1 MADDHSTGNE
11 RPVKIPTE
19 KWLTVG
25 KLYYYYTPTKDSPP
39 GTTNCSVKV
48 PWIQMRG
55 RWLNAAG
62 FAIGTKVRVRVRPG
76 QLVLTAEEE

>member
-1 MADDHSTGNE
+1 MANDDCTGKL

-25 KLYYYYTPTKDSPP
+25 KLYYNYPPTQDAPP
-39 GTTNCSVKV
+39 GAPNRSVMV

-55 RWLNAAG
+55 RWLQAAG
-62 FAIGTKVRVRVRPG
+62 FAIGGKVKVNVRPG
-76 QLVLTAEEE
+76 RLVLSAEEG